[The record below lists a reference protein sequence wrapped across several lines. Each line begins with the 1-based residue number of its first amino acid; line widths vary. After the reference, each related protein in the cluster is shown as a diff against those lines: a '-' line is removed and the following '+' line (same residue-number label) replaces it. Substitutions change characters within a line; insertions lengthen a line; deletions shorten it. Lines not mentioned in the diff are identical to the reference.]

1 MRNTSPTNR
10 SYHRNL
16 PSTLDPYPTHPQA
29 RARFPTYPY
38 YGTTN
43 HPSQPHGIFRPPPES
58 IRLPPHPFQLGNT
71 LDEVNGRTT
80 PLSRTYNQRHHHVRS
95 NPVQRAVSATSS
107 RSSATGGVE
116 VQGSSSGSSSTLR
129 ATNSGRRKRLL
140 SISSDDSVEEA
151 RQSYGY

>member
-1 MRNTSPTNR
+1 MSPANR
-10 SYHRNL
+10 SYRRNL

-43 HPSQPHGIFRPPPES
+43 HPSQPHGMFRPPSES
-58 IRLPPHPFQLGNT
+58 VRLPPHPFQLGNT
-71 LDEVNGRTT
+71 LNEVNSRTA
-80 PLSRTYNQRHHHVRS
+80 PLSRTYNQRNHHVH
-95 NPVQRAVSATSS
+95 RAVSSTSS

-129 ATNSGRRKRLL
+129 VSSSVRRKRLL

-151 RQSYGY
+151 RRSYDY